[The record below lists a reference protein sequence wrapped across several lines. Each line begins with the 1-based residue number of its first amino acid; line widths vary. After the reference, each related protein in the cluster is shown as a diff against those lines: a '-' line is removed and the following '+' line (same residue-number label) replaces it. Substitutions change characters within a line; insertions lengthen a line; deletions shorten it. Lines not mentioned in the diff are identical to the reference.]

1 MHPCFTPVIHYLMKD
16 LFMIKRREISNLK
29 LEIGVKGA
37 VYLLSL
43 MVEPSPYGDYRSCSV
58 GAFSQAG

>member
-1 MHPCFTPVIHYLMKD
+1 MKD
-16 LFMIKRREISNLK
+16 LFQISRGEKKNLK

-43 MVEPSPYGDYRSCSV
+43 MVEPSPKEY
-58 GAFSQAG
+58 FE